1 MSNTAIEEQVLQRE
15 IERLES
21 EGYDVFVQ
29 PRAPLVPEFLGDYT
43 PDAVATGNGKKIVL
57 EVARPLGSEKLKEIA
72 ARFAK
77 QREWELKVLLVAPT
91 SSGKTVP
98 VQSRQAIDGAIE
110 EIERLQQMNALRAA
124 FLLAWATFEAE
135 GRASIAGR
143 FDRPQTPGR
152 LVQVLSQ
159 EGLLAPAEAD
169 RMRTLSE
176 QRNQLVHGD
185 LGTEVRSED
194 LLWLVSILR
203 KMAAAGQISAPLRF
217 NDALA

>member
-1 MSNTAIEEQVLQRE
+1 MSNTVIEEQVLQRE
-15 IERLES
+15 IARLES

-29 PRAPLVPEFLGDYT
+29 PSAPLVPEFLGDYV

-57 EVARPLGSEKLKEIA
+57 EVARALGSEKLKEVA

-77 QREWELKVLLVAPT
+77 QHEWELKVLLVTPN
-91 SSGKTVP
+91 SPGKTVP

-110 EIERLQQMNALRAA
+110 EIERLQQVNALRAA

-135 GRASIAGR
+135 GRASIAGK

-152 LVQVLSQ
+152 LVQVLGQ
-159 EGLLAPAEAD
+159 EGLLTPSEAD
-169 RMRTLSE
+169 RMRALSE
-176 QRNQLVHGD
+176 QRNQLVHGN
-185 LGTEVRSED
+185 LGTEIGNED

-203 KMAAAGQISAPLRF
+203 KMAARGQIPDRPTVE
-217 NDALA
+217 

>member
-1 MSNTAIEEQVLQRE
+1 MSNTVIEDQVLQRE
-15 IERLES
+15 IARLES

-29 PRAPLVPEFLGDYT
+29 PRAPLVPEFLGDYV

-57 EVARPLGSEKLKEIA
+57 EVTRSSGSEKLKEVA

-77 QREWELKVLLVAPT
+77 QREWELKILLVTPT

-110 EIERLQQMNALRAA
+110 EIERLHQMNALRSA

-135 GRASIAGR
+135 GRASIAGK

-152 LVQVLSQ
+152 LVQVLGQ
-159 EGLLAPAEAD
+159 EGLLAPTEAD

-185 LGTEVRSED
+185 LGTEIRSED
-194 LLWLVSILR
+194 LRWLVAILR
-203 KMAAAGQISAPLRF
+203 KMAATNEISDRPAVQ
-217 NDALA
+217 

>member
-1 MSNTAIEEQVLQRE
+1 MSNTVIEDQVLQRE
-15 IERLES
+15 IARLES

-29 PRAPLVPEFLGDYT
+29 PSAPLVPEFLGDYI

-57 EVARPLGSEKLKEIA
+57 EVARSLESEKLKEVA

-77 QREWELKVLLVAPT
+77 QREWELKVLLVTPT

-110 EIERLQQMNALRAA
+110 EIERLHEVNALRAA

-135 GRASIAGR
+135 GRASVTGK

-159 EGLLAPAEAD
+159 EGLLTPAEAD
-169 RMRTLSE
+169 RMRILSE

-185 LGTEVRSED
+185 LGTEITSED
-194 LLWLVSILR
+194 LLWLVDVLR
-203 KMAAAGQISAPLRF
+203 KMAAAGQTSDRPVVQ
-217 NDALA
+217 

>member
-1 MSNTAIEEQVLQRE
+1 MSNTVIEEQVLQRE
-15 IERLES
+15 IARLES

-29 PRAPLVPEFLGDYT
+29 PSAPLVPEFLGNYV
-43 PDAVATGNGKKIVL
+43 PDALATGNGKKIVL
-57 EVARPLGSEKLKEIA
+57 EVARSLESDKLKDIA

-77 QREWELKVLLVAPT
+77 QREWELKILLVTPT

-110 EIERLQQMNALRAA
+110 EIERLQKVSALRAA

-135 GRASIAGR
+135 GRASIAGK

-159 EGLLAPAEAD
+159 EGLLTPTEAD

-185 LGTEVRSED
+185 LGTEIKSED
-194 LLWLVSILR
+194 LLWLVAILR
-203 KMAAAGQISAPLRF
+203 KMATTSQRSDGPAIQ
-217 NDALA
+217 

>member
-1 MSNTAIEEQVLQRE
+1 MSNSVVEEQVLQRE
-15 IERLES
+15 IARLES

-29 PRAPLVPEFLGDYT
+29 PSAPLVPEFLGDYV
-43 PDAVATGNGKKIVL
+43 PDALATGNGKKIVL
-57 EVARPLGSEKLKEIA
+57 EVARSLESEKLKDIA

-77 QREWELKVLLVAPT
+77 QREWELKILFVTPT

-110 EIERLQQMNALRAA
+110 EIERLQKVSALRAA

-135 GRASIAGR
+135 GRASIAGK

-159 EGLLAPAEAD
+159 EGLLTPTEAD

-176 QRNQLVHGD
+176 QRSQLIHGD
-185 LGTEVRSED
+185 LGTEIKSED
-194 LLWLVSILR
+194 LLWLVAILR
-203 KMAAAGQISAPLRF
+203 RMATTGQRSDGPAIQ
-217 NDALA
+217 

>member
-1 MSNTAIEEQVLQRE
+1 MSNTAIEDQVLQRE
-15 IERLES
+15 ITRLES

-29 PRAPLVPEFLGDYT
+29 PRAPLVPEFLGDYV

-57 EVARPLGSEKLKEIA
+57 EVARSSGSEKLKEVA

-110 EIERLQQMNALRAA
+110 EIEQLGQLNALRAA

-135 GRASIAGR
+135 GRASFAETL
-143 FDRPQTPGR
+143 DRPQAPAR
-152 LVQVLSQ
+152 LVQVLGQ
-159 EGLLAPAEAD
+159 EGVLTPAEAD
-169 RMRTLSE
+169 RMRVLSD

-185 LGTEVRSED
+185 LGTEIKSED
-194 LLWLVSILR
+194 LLWLVGILR
-203 KMAAAGQISAPLRF
+203 KMAAMDQMPANPPVQ
-217 NDALA
+217 

>member
-1 MSNTAIEEQVLQRE
+1 MSNTVSEDQVLQSE
-15 IERLES
+15 IARLES

-29 PRAPLVPEFLGDYT
+29 PRAPLVPEFLGDYV

-57 EVARPLGSEKLKEIA
+57 EVARSLGSEKLKAVA
-72 ARFAK
+72 AQFAK
-77 QREWELKVLLVAPT
+77 QREWELKILLVTPT
-91 SSGKTVP
+91 SSGQTVP

-110 EIERLQQMNALRAA
+110 EIERLRQVHALRAA

-135 GRASIAGR
+135 GRASIVGK

-159 EGLLAPAEAD
+159 EGLLTPTEAD

-176 QRNQLVHGD
+176 RRNQLVHGD
-185 LGTEVRSED
+185 LGTEIRSED
-194 LLWLVSILR
+194 LQWLVATLR
-203 KMAAAGQISAPLRF
+203 KMAATGQISDRPAVQ
-217 NDALA
+217 

>member
-1 MSNTAIEEQVLQRE
+1 MSNTAIEEQVLQHE
-15 IERLES
+15 IARLES

-29 PRAPLVPEFLGDYT
+29 PRAPLVPDFLGDYV

-57 EVARPLGSEKLKEIA
+57 EVTRSAESEKLKEVA

-77 QREWELKVLLVAPT
+77 QREWELKILLVTPT

-98 VQSRQAIDGAIE
+98 VQSRQTIDGAIE
-110 EIERLQQMNALRAA
+110 EIERLQKVNALRAA

-135 GRASIAGR
+135 GRASIAGK

-159 EGLLAPAEAD
+159 EGWLLPTEAD
-169 RMRTLSE
+169 RMRALSE

-185 LGTEVRSED
+185 LGTEIKNDD
-194 LLWLVSILR
+194 LLWLVAILR
-203 KMAAAGQISAPLRF
+203 KLAAAEQASDRPAVQ
-217 NDALA
+217 